1 MTRQNYQLTEPTCRK
16 LPAPPR
22 SKNGK
27 SNNTLYWDSQCDGLA
42 LRVTSTGIRRWVV
55 SYHIHGT
62 ERRIT
67 LKNAF
72 PRLSPTAARKEA
84 IAIRTGAD
92 QGIDPLA
99 IREEARKA
107 PTVAEWGKEYLLW
120 AKEDKRPASYAED
133 ERHVRYINVFFSKSK
148 KFRDISKKDIKHLHR
163 KYKDQ
168 PRTANKIL
176 ALLSH
181 MFTLAREFELEGIN
195 HNPVFGV
202 KRYKEH
208 MRTRTLD
215 TEEAKRFVRAIDAWI
230 SEIKTSLEDP
240 PNKRTE
246 HKLIRQLTELRLF
259 QFLLLTGARVG
270 ETCRAKW
277 TDIDF
282 NHLHGAL
289 WTLPAHTTK
298 TDNTLYLDL
307 GSEAEALLK
316 EWAKEPKRCKSDLV
330 FPGPYEDKTLTYPRD
345 TWNEL
350 KQRAKLE
357 DFNIHDLRH
366 TNATLLLDRKVPAYV
381 IQQRLGHT
389 SIRTTERYLN
399 SKDRKPLQKAAEIMG
414 DYFQAMKSDK
424 EAEIVPLD
432 KKAR

>member
-1 MTRQNYQLTEPTCRK
+1 MTRQSYHLTEPTCRK

-42 LRVTSTGIRRWVV
+42 LRVTSTEIRRWVV

-67 LKNAF
+67 LKDAF

-84 IAIRTGAD
+84 MAIRAD
-92 QGIDPLA
+92 ADKGIDRLA
-99 IREEARKA
+99 IRDEARKA
-107 PTVAEWGKEYLLW
+107 PTVAEWGKEYLVW
-120 AKEDKRPASYAED
+120 AKEDKRPTSYAED
-133 ERHVRYINVFFSKSK
+133 ERHVRYINSFFSKSK
-148 KFRDISKKDIKHLHR
+148 KFRDITKKDIRRLHR

-181 MFTLAREFELEGIN
+181 MFTVARVDELEGIN

-202 KRYKEH
+202 KRFQET
-208 MRTRTLD
+208 MRTTTLT

-230 SEIKTSLEDP
+230 TEIKVSLEDS
-240 PNKRTE
+240 PNKRTK

-259 QFLLLTGARVG
+259 QFLLLTGARIG
-270 ETCRAKW
+270 ETCKAKW

-282 NHLHGAL
+282 NQLNGAL
-289 WTLPAHTTK
+289 WTLPGHTTK
-298 TDNTLYLDL
+298 TKTTLHLDL
-307 GSEAEALLK
+307 GSEAESLLK
-316 EWAKEPKRCKSDLV
+316 KWRKEPKRCQSDLI
-330 FPGPYEDKTLTYPRD
+330 FPGPGEGKTLTSPRD
-345 TWNEL
+345 TWSKL
-350 KQRAKLE
+350 VLRAKLE
-357 DFNIHDLRH
+357 DFRIHDLRH
-366 TNATLLLDRKVPAYV
+366 TNATLMLSRKVPAYV

-399 SKDRKPLQKAAEIMG
+399 PDEREPLQEAAEIMG
-414 DYFQAMKSDK
+414 DYFQAMKSDQ
-424 EAEIVPLD
+424 EAEVMPLD